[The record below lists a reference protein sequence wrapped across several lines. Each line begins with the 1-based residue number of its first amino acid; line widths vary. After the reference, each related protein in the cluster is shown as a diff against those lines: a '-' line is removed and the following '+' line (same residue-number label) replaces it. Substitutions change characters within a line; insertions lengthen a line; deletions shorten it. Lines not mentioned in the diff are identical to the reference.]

1 MRGDVANDETLAWE
15 ARQRPR
21 AAIAASAAAVLII
34 ASYVISGAVFADVP
48 RRASSTPSIARRSP
62 DRQRSAESHHA
73 AVSVL
78 FGQRRSGDR
87 LLGGPRDRVPAHRP
101 RAHLPGARDA
111 VADPAVPKLAL
122 YVPIVG
128 AVLSAISYLV
138 SPIGT
143 LLAVQ
148 KYLDGPRT
156 VEAAQDVS
164 TSSLVTTAAL
174 IGFVGQ
180 LAIALAF
187 VLICLNAMRVGLLT
201 RFMGVLGILSG
212 VLTLIPVGRPAAVVQ
227 CFWLG
232 ALAVL
237 FLGRWP
243 KGDPPAWRTGNAEP
257 WPTQQ
262 QLREA
267 RRGGNAEAGGEG
279 RSRERESGSV
289 AAVAASSGSVKD
301 SIPPRRRRSASAAD
315 ERGDLSR
322 LPQAVRGYTLR
333 GWSEQRLREEIWL
346 RSPSIGR
353 RSNGRLS
360 SRSS

>member
-48 RRASSTPSIARRSP
+48 RSGVLDAIDRAAQPGSVNGAPSLTTPRYQFYSDNAAAVIASSAVRAIGFLLIGLALTFLALATRSRTP
-62 DRQRSAESHHA
+62 Q
-73 AVSVL
+73 
-78 FGQRRSGDR
+78 F
-87 LLGGPRDRVPAHRP
+87 
-101 RAHLPGARDA
+101 
-111 VADPAVPKLAL
+111 PKLAL

-212 VLTLIPVGRPAAVVQ
+212 VLTLIPVGSPLPVVQ

-267 RRGGNAEAGGEG
+267 RRGGNAETGGEG

-289 AAVAASSGSVKD
+289 AAVAASSGERQGLHPSSKKKKRK
-301 SIPPRRRRSASAAD
+301 RR
-315 ERGDLSR
+315 G
-322 LPQAVRGYTLR
+322 
-333 GWSEQRLREEIWL
+333 
-346 RSPSIGR
+346 
-353 RSNGRLS
+353 
-360 SRSS
+360 